1 MTLPDELE
9 ALRRENQRLRQ
20 QAADVARA
28 NAHAAELMVELEELK
43 ELLQQRNRELTDA
56 LDQTQAAALAK
67 SRFLANMS
75 HELRTPLNGIVGM
88 SSLLAETSL
97 DEEQTEYAE
106 TIQLSADA
114 LLLLINDIL
123 DLSKIE
129 AGALELEVA
138 DLDLVA
144 CVEGAAELVRWRAAD
159 AGLEL
164 LVEVAPEVPR
174 WIRGDSLRLQQV
186 LVNLL
191 TNAVK
196 FTPQG
201 HVHLAVAAGE
211 RGGEEVALRF
221 SVSDTGIGVAPE
233 RREAIFDAF
242 TQADSSTTREY
253 GGTGLGLAIC
263 AHLVGCMGGRLDLD
277 SREGGGSTFWFEL
290 RTREGAGPLEEGKDG
305 APTLAGKR
313 FLAVD
318 DNEVNLKIIARM
330 LDSWGARFSLARSG
344 PEALD
349 LLRKGAAEG
358 DAFSVVASDVHMP
371 GMDGLELA
379 RRIRADEAL
388 KGVKLLA
395 LSSMAESAAHRKGVE
410 IDEWISKPA
419 RRDRLQRALVELL
432 GPAPPLPSPPAAAEE
447 DRASIEGHR
456 VLLVE
461 DNPVNRRVI
470 GRILEKAGYRVEMA
484 CDGAEGVEA
493 TRAGGFDCILMDC
506 QMPGMDGCEATRA
519 IRELEASGPRTP
531 IVGISAATPGEAREA
546 CLGAGMDDYAS
557 KPVRPSELL
566 ETIRHWVAR
575 SSPA

>member
-28 NAHAAELMVELEELK
+28 NAHAAELMVELEELRG
-43 ELLQQRNRELTDA
+43 LLQQRNRELTDA
-56 LDQTQAAALAK
+56 LDQTQAAARAK

-88 SSLLAETSL
+88 SSLLAETPL

-114 LLLLINDIL
+114 L
-123 DLSKIE
+123 
-129 AGALELEVA
+129 ELEVA
-138 DLDLVA
+138 DLDLEA

-159 AGLEL
+159 
-164 LVEVAPEVPR
+164 
-174 WIRGDSLRLQQV
+174 
-186 LVNLL
+186 
-191 TNAVK
+191 
-196 FTPQG
+196 
-201 HVHLAVAAGE
+201 
-211 RGGEEVALRF
+211 
-221 SVSDTGIGVAPE
+221 
-233 RREAIFDAF
+233 
-242 TQADSSTTREY
+242 
-253 GGTGLGLAIC
+253 
-263 AHLVGCMGGRLDLD
+263 
-277 SREGGGSTFWFEL
+277 
-290 RTREGAGPLEEGKDG
+290 
-305 APTLAGKR
+305 
-313 FLAVD
+313 
-318 DNEVNLKIIARM
+318 DNEVNLKILARQ
-330 LDSWGARFSLARSG
+330 LDAWGARWSMARSG

-349 LLRKGAAEG
+349 LLRQGAAEG
-358 DAFSVVASDVHMP
+358 DAFDVVASDVHMP

-388 KGVKLLA
+388 KGIKLLA
-395 LSSMAESAAHRKGVE
+395 LSSMGESAARSEGAE

-419 RRDRLQRALVELL
+419 RRDRRHRALVELL
-432 GPAPPLPSPPAAAEE
+432 EPPSPLPTPPPAAAGE
-447 DRASIEGHR
+447 DRASIEGQR

-470 GRILEKAGYRVEMA
+470 GRILEKAGHRVEMA

-493 TRAGGFDCILMDC
+493 TRAGGFECVLMDC

-519 IRELEASGPRTP
+519 IRELEAGGRRTP
-531 IVGISAATPGEAREA
+531 IVGISAATPGEAREG
-546 CLGAGMDDYAS
+546 CLGAGMDDFVS
-557 KPVRPSELL
+557 KPVRPGELL